1 MAIEV
6 LRRDRSAAELRKLA
20 RSTKD
25 TRQARRLL
33 SIALVLDGASRKEA
47 ARAGGMDRQTLRD
60 WVHRYNA
67 EGPDGL
73 GDRPRCGRPPALD
86 IEQLREL
93 DAIVEEGPDIAVH
106 KVVRWRCVDLKDVL
120 KDRFDVDMSE
130 RHVGR
135 IIKARGFRRLSAR
148 PRHPKGDETARSA
161 FKKTLQ
167 RR

>member
-33 SIALVLDGASRKEA
+33 SLALVLDGVSREGA

-60 WVHRYNA
+60 WVHRYNCDGP
-67 EGPDGL
+67 EGL
-73 GDRPRCGRPPALD
+73 MDRPRCGRPPALD
-86 IEQLREL
+86 EHQLGQL

-106 KVVRWRCVDLKDVL
+106 KVVRWRCADLKDVI
-120 KDRFDVDMSE
+120 KDRFDVEMSE

-135 IIKARGFRRLSAR
+135 LIKVRGFRRLSAR
-148 PRHPKGDETARSA
+148 PRHPKADQAVQSA
-161 FKKTLQ
+161 FKKTL
-167 RR
+167 RRR